1 MRILRMGP
9 EIVTWMLILL
19 VALMNLAIYS
29 GVVTGEDA
37 IDAFER
43 QAESPAAQALKAEQ
57 NDGDDLPG
65 RFVPTQGRQHVV
77 SGTTVEFCPDGQ
89 RADGCYASNPPSSGL
104 HLGVEQ
110 GVVLADGSVI
120 DIPPQPGVYAAA
132 IPRESIPHI
141 LEHAGVYVG
150 YNCAEAACEETVERL
165 IIVVSQQ
172 LDQGKR
178 VVLAPSPDLAVDTI
192 GMSAWTRADAF
203 MTVEYED
210 DRVREFIETH
220 SCRFDPEGF
229 CE

>member
-9 EIVTWMLILL
+9 EIATWLLILL
-19 VALMNLAIYS
+19 VALLNLAIYS
-29 GVVTGEDA
+29 GVVKGEDA
-37 IDAFER
+37 INAIER
-43 QAESPAAQALKAEQ
+43 QGESPQAQALKAEQ
-57 NDGDDLPG
+57 DDSEGLPG
-65 RFVPTQGRQHVV
+65 RFVPTQGRQHIA

-120 DIPPQPGVYAAA
+120 DIPPQPGVYATG

-150 YNCAEAACEETVERL
+150 YNCAEAACQEVIERL
-165 IIVVSQQ
+165 IIVVSQEVER
-172 LDQGKR
+172 GKR
-178 VVLAPSPDLAVDTI
+178 VVLAPSRDLAVDTI
-192 GMSAWTRADAF
+192 GMSAWTRVDGF

-210 DRVREFIETH
+210 SRVRDFIEAH